1 MIKINKFL
9 RNKPYQFVLVI
20 ILTITIIILNYY
32 STAKNNQQQSI
43 LNSLDNI
50 YLNKSLNFLID
61 NLNPRYK
68 IIKLKIT
75 EGDTF
80 EKILDKTNIPSN
92 EKKII
97 LKKLSKFKF
106 LNNLYKGQNIN
117 FKIDNVKPVKV
128 KEISIELSKT
138 KDLVFSRIENLDKFE
153 YKELEKNLNKVIVY
167 KETDILNSLYS
178 SAIKVGIPPNAIIE
192 FARLYGFQIDF
203 QRDIW
208 KNDSFQVIY
217 EAYLD
222 SKNKIVETGN
232 ILFANL
238 NLQGKD
244 FKLYI
249 FKSEDKFEHFDKYGK
264 SIKKSLMK
272 TPINGARLSSS
283 FGMRKHPI
291 LGYNKMHQ
299 GTDFAAPEG
308 TPIMASGDGKVIRA
322 RWCGGGG
329 NCIKIKHNSTYS
341 TVYAHLKNFARGI
354 KEGTRV
360 RQGQIVGYVGSTGMS
375 TGPHLHYEVI
385 INGKK
390 VNSQKLKLPSG
401 KILKGKERKLF
412 EISKIKLDVLKSELI
427 NSQ

>member
-61 NLNPRYK
+61 NLNPRYE

-80 EKILDKTNIPSN
+80 EKILDKINIPSN
-92 EKKII
+92 EKKILI
-97 LKKLSKFKF
+97 KKLSKFKF
-106 LNNLYKGQNIN
+106 VNNLYKGQNIN
-117 FKIDNVKPVKV
+117 FKIDNVKPIKV
-128 KEISIELSKT
+128 TKISIELSKT

-178 SAIKVGIPPNAIIE
+178 SAINVGIPPNAIIE

-217 EAYLD
+217 ETYLD

-249 FKSEDKFEHFDKYGK
+249 FKSE
-264 SIKKSLMK
+264 
-272 TPINGARLSSS
+272 
-283 FGMRKHPI
+283 
-291 LGYNKMHQ
+291 
-299 GTDFAAPEG
+299 
-308 TPIMASGDGKVIRA
+308 
-322 RWCGGGG
+322 
-329 NCIKIKHNSTYS
+329 
-341 TVYAHLKNFARGI
+341 
-354 KEGTRV
+354 
-360 RQGQIVGYVGSTGMS
+360 
-375 TGPHLHYEVI
+375 
-385 INGKK
+385 
-390 VNSQKLKLPSG
+390 
-401 KILKGKERKLF
+401 
-412 EISKIKLDVLKSELI
+412 
-427 NSQ
+427 